1 MIQIKYTKTTK
12 THAKNELAIIQQAE
26 YDNKTMQLAF
36 SITNYLCQGL
46 EYSNKVFIVMDRLF
60 EDNMLY
66 VCLSRAKNAEQIYLV
81 NVSHGSKICNAEMN
95 IKKKLNKYKNDDK
108 AKGFMFDLDIEY
120 VMSLRKEQNDKCK
133 HCNADMLFENY
144 SPFSMKQFSVDRIDD
159 TKGHTKDNVVLSC
172 FGCNCRHKKTEDVIV
187 SRDLVNQLVNKIPNS
202 VSNTPGF
209 NRLLG
214 YCLYN
219 IGIKHN
225 LELMDIWESY
235 TGKSTIKCVYM
246 DNGLHI
252 GSLVMWSNGELSHKK
267 EDLNL

>member
-1 MIQIKYTKTTK
+1 
-12 THAKNELAIIQQAE
+12 
-26 YDNKTMQLAF
+26 
-36 SITNYLCQGL
+36 
-46 EYSNKVFIVMDRLF
+46 MDRLF

-66 VCLSRAKNAEQIYLV
+66 VCLSRAKSAGQVHMVY
-81 NVSHGSKICNAEMN
+81 VSHGSKICCVDTN
-95 IKKKLNKYKNDDK
+95 IKKKLNKYRSDDK
-108 AKGFMFDLDIEY
+108 TKGFTFDLDVAY
-120 VMSLRKEQNDKCK
+120 VSMLRTQQQGKCK
-133 HCNADMLFENY
+133 HCNVDMLFENY
-144 SPFSMKQFSVDRIDD
+144 APFSMKQFSVDRIDD
-159 TKGHTKDNVVLSC
+159 SQGHCKGNVVLSC

-187 SRDLVNQLVNKIPNS
+187 SRDHVNQLVNKIPSS